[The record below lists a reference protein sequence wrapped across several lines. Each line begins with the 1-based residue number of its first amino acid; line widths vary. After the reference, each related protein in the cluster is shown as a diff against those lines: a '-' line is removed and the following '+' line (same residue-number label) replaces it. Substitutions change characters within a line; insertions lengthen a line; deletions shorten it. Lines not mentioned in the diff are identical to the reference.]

1 MSTEFKKNLLPF
13 EGEAY
18 FIRDCFSPSETK
30 RWMEAL
36 CAAVPWQQKPIKLFG
51 RKMLQPRLVAWYGDQ
66 GCNYR
71 YSGLTLKPLIWNRE
85 LMEIKKDVEAFTHE
99 KFNSALL
106 NLYRNEKDSMGAHH
120 DNEKELGPSPII
132 ASVSLGANRRF
143 LFSHVSQ
150 KKVKVTLDLCD
161 GSLLLMKGSTQK
173 YWKHAVPK
181 QKTASESRLNI
192 TFRYI
197 FLEKD

>member
-1 MSTEFKKNLLPF
+1 MSTEFSKNLLPF

-18 FIRDCFSPSETK
+18 FIRDCFSPSKTK

-36 CAAVPWQQKPIKLFG
+36 FEAVPWQQKPIKLFG
-51 RKMLQPRLVAWYGDQ
+51 RELLQPRLVAWYGDK
-66 GCNYR
+66 GCTYR
-71 YSGLTLKPLIWNRE
+71 YSGITLEPLIWNQE

-106 NLYRNEKDSMGAHH
+106 NLYRDEKDSMGAHR

-143 LFSHVSQ
+143 LFSHFSQ
-150 KKVKVTLDLCD
+150 KKEKVTIDLCD
-161 GSLLLMKGSTQK
+161 GSLLLMKGCTQE

-181 QKTASESRLNI
+181 QKVASGFRLNI

-197 FLEKD
+197 FSKKD